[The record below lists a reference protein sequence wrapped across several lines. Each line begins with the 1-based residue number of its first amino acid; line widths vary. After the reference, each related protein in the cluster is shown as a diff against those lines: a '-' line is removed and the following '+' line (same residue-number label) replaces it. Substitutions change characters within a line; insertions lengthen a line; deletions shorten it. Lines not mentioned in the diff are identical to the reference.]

1 MVAIASQHT
10 IACMLRPS
18 AARWE
23 TEEVWA
29 ARRDFVMAVLGHPG
43 ALAEVLRTAT
53 SGHAQAAVLALI
65 TMAPRILGD
74 AFFEK
79 VCVVECGLAV
89 VSRLC

>member
-1 MVAIASQHT
+1 
-10 IACMLRPS
+10 
-18 AARWE
+18 
-23 TEEVWA
+23 
-29 ARRDFVMAVLGHPG
+29 MAVLGHPG